1 MANVTAL
8 PITGATASDS
18 AALGAPSVS
27 NVAQS
32 SFVQGFRADAV
43 GALSLGLSNAAIDLS
58 FDFTEKYEKLT
69 GQVRMRFSGPIVQP
83 SITLG
88 DCSGFGQLGIV
99 NAAQDTNTVGG
110 IKQEAYG
117 IPGAVYA
124 NTAHALNLNFVT
136 PLEIITGDY
145 VSFFT
150 GPRPIA
156 PESFESLVFGE
167 VKIDNQIDAKPF
179 GFDTSSF
186 GLGMVINVGEGLS
199 SINFERNTDKTDSI
213 SLRLDFGTGPRPI
226 VPFGIDAP
234 VLGTE
239 SELLNTADALYL
251 EGILSTAYGMATIAT
266 SDSAHSFDLN
276 FQRNLVEQNPLNVPF
291 YFAERGSI
299 KPYAIYPKG
308 FGEHKIETRDSV
320 VSGVGGI
327 ALADAFGVPR
337 LYGTQFI
344 KHQGFN
350 ANLIPLHT
358 VFNLTQIAYTT
369 GIAVDDIGTANII
382 NRNRYITATGFSA
395 AQYGTARL
403 HNDTQIVRHAGA
415 LATAFGNL
423 NARNLNRPLPVQG
436 FTDSFY
442 GRPLVYNLK
451 QYVWNG
457 GLNSAVFGTA
467 YVQGGVKFVFGY
479 GYSHSIIPNP
489 KVINTRAD
497 QYVDLRSPSQGIAPP
512 SIPGPNV
519 SPQILYPFGILPG
532 PFGTAWVQRNPSPKG
547 FTTDS
552 YGTAWV
558 SHSPRYITPERVDG
572 FQSGYPKIFDPTQK
586 IRHEGSPH
594 IPGGIFGDIAIK
606 NTRRIVNV
614 PGSDQSLYG
623 DWSEIR
629 SNLSTAGVQSFD
641 ANLFGNMEIRNK
653 TPSVI
658 PGAWDS
664 ATFGNTFIS
673 ERIRR
678 INARG
683 IDWPES
689 QRFGKHVFSKPPE
702 INLRGFSPMV
712 FGQPFISNKVR
723 TIFAGASNHLRMGSD
738 LVVWFRYRYV
748 ELESKGIYSQAFA
761 SPKIEHGLR
770 TLLQKGSDLSRV
782 ATPTVWFKVRSVLAK
797 SIYREFET
805 NHIVGGTQ
813 LINPAGYIASLF
825 GTRIVPENQGLY
837 GTGFNAQG
845 FTEKHKIELHTRWV
859 RATGFLTFGI
869 QTLDR
874 YGTASIWNK
883 RQYIRHNYDSG
894 DGLNPG
900 DFGQW
905 TTIANRNREIKAI
918 GYDASRQGYTQ
929 TDNKARPLSTK
940 GINHTAIGNA
950 MIADRVRHLNP
961 EGMEAPY
968 LSGWGRV
975 YNAAAQILVSGDK
988 HEYLG
993 RPSVVNTR
1001 REYRW
1006 VGAFESMLF
1015 GVPMIAFRIRKL
1027 SIESRYSIAPIYMPL
1042 PKVDLYTRYIDPPG
1056 PDLSAFGGPS
1066 LHIKWNTFTP
1076 RWTHRELF
1084 GDAIVRNVT
1093 PELRHRGNNSEVIGL
1108 ASVRTQWRH
1117 LPVEGYGAELLGR
1130 VNIAYRN
1137 RSISI
1142 SGFNAFKFGLHKAV
1156 RTGAPPYSL
1165 QTITLDWGGEG
1176 QRPDDFNGDGITPPK
1191 GQVPS
1196 PDVKSNVIFAEGY
1209 VATLFG
1215 SHHIQSNGILVYPG
1229 IQEFS
1234 IGDHTIGLK
1243 NRVIEVPTMGDLLQF
1258 EEVMPRLSP
1267 HTIYAV
1273 NNAPPQAI
1281 KNHPVNGGI
1290 HYINDNGA
1298 LAPPGEIFGRVRI
1311 TLQHRKLTVTA
1322 GDELS
1327 IGRPSV
1333 ILRKH
1338 YILPNGFLS
1347 FRMGWHVL
1355 LDGSPQFVEQYDSEN
1370 QALYGRPVVT
1380 SIYYGPQYLTGRGF
1394 NSNTFGTQRVEFF
1407 HRSIRPQGYLATLMG
1422 ARKSGDTAYKPQGL
1436 WVGRPMPTI
1445 PDGFNA
1451 EVFGDTTISL
1461 RVRDV
1466 TVEGFD
1472 SFISEMDISNFK
1484 GRMKVTLVKKP
1495 VVIEPKEI
1503 KLEAFGLTTYGTPDI
1518 RLKTHYIRPDGNSD
1532 QYRKGGPK

>member
-1 MANVTAL
+1 MAGILNATWAGAQSYTFPYSGINARWGASAQHIDVQ
-8 PITGATASDS
+8 PIQAS
-18 AALGAPSVS
+18 GMGSVS
-27 NVAQS
+27 
-32 SFVQGFRADAV
+32 
-43 GALSLGLSNAAIDLS
+43 
-58 FDFTEKYEKLT
+58 
-69 GQVRMRFSGPIVQP
+69 
-83 SITLG
+83 TLRNG
-88 DCSGFGQLGIV
+88 MVYPSGFNGLAFGRVPTISKPNQYVQASCFLD
-99 NAAQDTNTVGG
+99 ATWQ
-110 IKQEAYG
+110 
-117 IPGAVYA
+117 GAVSYA
-124 NTAHALNLNFVT
+124 
-136 PLEIITGDY
+136 G
-145 VSFFT
+145 SF
-150 GPRPIA
+150 A
-156 PESFESLVFGE
+156 
-167 VKIDNQIDAKPF
+167 
-179 GFDTSSF
+179 
-186 GLGMVINVGEGLS
+186 
-199 SINFERNTDKTDSI
+199 
-213 SLRLDFGTGPRPI
+213 
-226 VPFGIDAP
+226 
-234 VLGTE
+234 
-239 SELLNTADALYL
+239 
-251 EGILSTAYGMATIAT
+251 
-266 SDSAHSFDLN
+266 
-276 FQRNLVEQNPLNVPF
+276 
-291 YFAERGSI
+291 
-299 KPYAIYPKG
+299 
-308 FGEHKIETRDSV
+308 V
-320 VSGVGGI
+320 VSGGWSAVTYLYPAGIHEDLVGEHE
-327 ALADAFGVPR
+327 LR
-337 LYGTQFI
+337 LGQQFI
-344 KHQGFN
+344 TADGFDALLPGDGYALHYWEYAYPEWVLDASWVGKAAYSSHEGTLDGAWRKPSINSYIAVVGVNEATFGSARLSNGYEYLAPLGFN
-350 ANLIPLHT
+350 ANIFGQASL
-358 VFNLTQIAYTT
+358 N
-369 GIAVDDIGTANII
+369 N
-382 NRNRYITATGFSA
+382 N
-395 AQYGTARL
+395 ARL
-403 HNDTQIVRHAGA
+403 IRPGGINPGA
-415 LATAFGNL
+415 IPSPKVEGLINILKPASFVSEIFGK
-423 NARNLNRPLPVQG
+423 PVI
-436 FTDSFY
+436 
-442 GRPLVYNLK
+442 YNLR
-451 QYVWNG
+451 QY
-457 GLNSAVFGTA
+457 LISKSYDAQLFGKA
-467 YVQGGVKFVFGY
+467 FMGGGVKTVTVSGFLASV
-479 GYSHSIIPNP
+479 IPGP
-489 KVINTRAD
+489 KVVNTRAN
-497 QYVDLRSPSQGIAPP
+497 QTVNLHSPSRGIAPIAP
-512 SIPGPNV
+512 PKPNV
-519 SPQILYPFGILPG
+519 SPQILYPKGVLAWS
-532 PFGTAWVQRNPSPKG
+532 FGTPWVQRNPSPKG
-547 FTTDS
+547 FVTDS

-558 SHSPRYITPERVDG
+558 SHSPRYLKPDFVKAFE
-572 FQSGYPKIFDPTQK
+572 SGYAKVFDPTQK
-586 IRHEGSPH
+586 VAVSGVNTVIA
-594 IPGGIFGDIAIK
+594 GGIFGDIAIRNK
-606 NTRRIVNV
+606 RRFIRVT
-614 PGSDQSLYG
+614 GSDQSDYG
-623 DWSEIR
+623 NWSSIF
-629 SNLSTAGVQSFD
+629 SNLIVVHAQSFD
-641 ANLFGNMEIRNK
+641 HALFGNNVIFNK
-653 TPSVI
+653 TPSLI
-658 PGAWDS
+658 PKSWNS
-664 ATFGNTFIS
+664 ADFGLALVS

-683 IDWPES
+683 FGITEID
-689 QRFGKHVFSKPPE
+689 RFGRHVLTKPPE
-702 INLRGFSPMV
+702 LFPRTFLSQV
-712 FGQPFISNKVR
+712 FGQTTISNR
-723 TIFAGASNHLRMGSD
+723 RRFIFAGALDSLVFKSD
-738 LVVWFRYRYV
+738 ITVWFRYRHLNPV
-748 ELESKGIYSQAFA
+748 GIKEIEPSK
-761 SPKIEHGLR
+761 PKIEHGLR

-782 ATPTVWFKVRSVLAK
+782 ATPTVWFKVRSVLAT

-813 LINPAGYIASLF
+813 FINPAGYIASLF

-869 QTLDR
+869 QTSDR

-1015 GVPMIAFRIRKL
+1015 GVPMIAFRIRGL

-1042 PKVDLYTRYIDPPG
+1042 PKVDLYTRYIDPLG

-1084 GDAIVRNVT
+1084 GDPIVRNVT
-1093 PELRHRGNNSEVIGL
+1093 PELRHRGNNSEAIGV

-1130 VNIAYRN
+1130 VNIAYRD
-1137 RSISI
+1137 RSIGI

-1165 QTITLDWGGEG
+1165 QTITLGWAGEG
-1176 QRPDDFNGDGITPPK
+1176 QRPDGFKGDGIDLPK

-1258 EEVMPRLSP
+1258 EKVMPRLSP

-1273 NNAPPQAI
+1273 MDAPAQAI
-1281 KNHPVNGGI
+1281 KNHPSNRLHFVNSDGGSRQ
-1290 HYINDNGA
+1290 
-1298 LAPPGEIFGRVRI
+1298 PGEVFGNPRV

-1327 IGRPSV
+1327 MGRPSV

-1355 LDGSPQFVEQYDSEN
+1355 LDGSPQQVEQYDSED
-1370 QALYGRPVVT
+1370 QALYGKPVVT

-1394 NSNTFGTQRVEFF
+1394 NSNTFGIQRVEFF
-1407 HRSIRPQGYLATLMG
+1407 HRSIQPQGYLATLMG

-1451 EVFGDTTISL
+1451 ELFGDTTISL

-1466 TVEGFD
+1466 TAVGFD
-1472 SFISEMDISNFK
+1472 SFISEMDISDFK

-1503 KLEAFGLTTYGTPDI
+1503 KAEAFGITAYGVPNI